1 MAVFT
6 SIGAAIFGAGT
17 FLATVTAGVLQA
29 AVGIGLSLIGQSL
42 AGQPDRTR
50 AFSTQVNLRSG
61 DDQPRSI
68 NFGWNITG
76 GSLVY
81 ANTWGSANA
90 FMVQVIALGD
100 MPVRELT
107 RVFVD
112 GHPVTLLTAQA
123 HAQRGIPV
131 QQYRKAGQD
140 HLWVKFY
147 DGTQTTADSY
157 LTGTVSSSERPYD
170 SSRVGRGIPYVIV
183 TARAPQREDGEER
196 PLFSGYPQFKFET

>member
-17 FLATVTAGVLQA
+17 FLATVTAATLSTLA
-29 AVGIGLSLIGQSL
+29 GIGLSLIGQSL
-42 AGQPDRTR
+42 AGGQPDRAR

-61 DDQPRSI
+61 DDQPRSL

-76 GSLVY
+76 GTLVY

-90 FMVQVIALGD
+90 FIMQVIALGD

-112 GHPVTLLTAQA
+112 GHPVTLLTGSP
-123 HAQRGIPV
+123 HPSYGVPV
-131 QQYRKAGQD
+131 Q
-140 HLWVKFY
+140 
-147 DGTQTTADSY
+147 
-157 LTGTVSSSERPYD
+157 
-170 SSRVGRGIPYVIV
+170 
-183 TARAPQREDGEER
+183 
-196 PLFSGYPQFKFET
+196 